1 MDTEVFRVVLQHHSL
16 HMPGA
21 ENATEAER
29 APKWDEFS
37 FTVLTSYCR
46 GVRCQTRLI
55 ALPHSEI
62 LAMWKGR
69 GLRFVLNFAWY
80 NAAEWREEEMLQ
92 TSWFHPVTRLM
103 QMSLQMQ
110 LLVLKKHLISPL
122 KIPGH
127 RFIFVLH
134 KRKICISCFI
144 SYPRLIRLI
153 YTDTLSFL
161 IPLLSYLWSCCRPLI
176 KNGE

>member
-1 MDTEVFRVVLQHHSL
+1 MDTEVFRVALQHHSL
-16 HMPGA
+16 HMPGE

-46 GVRCQTRLI
+46 GARCQTRLI

-92 TSWFHPVTRLM
+92 TSWFHPVTHAWCKWVFKCNYWCWKNTESALWKFLAVDLFLCCIRGK
-103 QMSLQMQ
+103 SASV
-110 LLVLKKHLISPL
+110 VLFHILDL
-122 KIPGH
+122 
-127 RFIFVLH
+127 
-134 KRKICISCFI
+134 
-144 SYPRLIRLI
+144 
-153 YTDTLSFL
+153 
-161 IPLLSYLWSCCRPLI
+161 
-176 KNGE
+176 